1 MGGSHSSG
9 PSAYEITEQQRKA
22 EEAEK
27 MRIAKERARATAEA
41 NAQASKGES
50 QGGEGSGDY
59 DGALSGAKKKKGATL
74 AGEGAQT
81 FGANGNLGA

>member
-1 MGGSHSSG
+1 MGGHSSG
-9 PSAYEITEQQRKA
+9 PSSYEIQKQQKKA

-27 MRIAKERARATAEA
+27 RRIGEERARSVAEA
-41 NAQASKGES
+41 NAQASRGES

-59 DGALSGAKKKKGATL
+59 DGALSGARKKKGATL

-81 FGANGNLGA
+81 FGASGNLGG